1 MMILLA
7 STLDKWKYNEPI
19 FPDRATAWRMAA
31 LEFVVFD
38 VPILIALFVMW
49 KSVSS

>member
-38 VPILIALFVMW
+38 LPIVGVLIVMW
-49 KSVSS
+49 GSVFS